1 MRPGLA
7 MAAIGASVL
16 LGGAATPSGD
26 PVLERRLA
34 SYLAGGWDPLT
45 VPVAWYSPVAPVA
58 GAPRPPATGEPRRL
72 SKAAIAQAAALARD
86 DGASAL
92 VVAEDGRIV
101 AEHYWHGADAT
112 TRFNPQSMAKTLVAL
127 LVGIATDRGEIASV
141 DDGAGVYLD
150 RWRGDPR
157 GRITIAQLLTMA
169 SGLAQVDAGHG
180 MKMSP
185 DNPAVRQYFGS
196 DFDAGMYAL
205 PLAATPGSTFD
216 YNNNATLL
224 LARILERAGGAS
236 YAELLSDRLWRP
248 LGLSDA
254 AIYVDRPGGSAMAS
268 CCLFSVARDWMAI
281 GRLIAGRGEIDGR
294 RIVSAGWIDAMTT
307 PSPAARGYGYQ
318 LWLGD
323 QQVGGPPLPPV
334 LTPWQ
339 SEAFAARDMVFLN
352 GFGGQRVW
360 IMRDAGLVIVRFG
373 TRWPTRWDDSAL
385 PNILHRGMV

>member
-1 MRPGLA
+1 MRLRLA
-7 MAAIGASVL
+7 MAAVGASVL
-16 LGGAATPSGD
+16 LGGATTPPGD
-26 PVLERRLA
+26 PVLEGRLA

-58 GAPRPPATGEPRRL
+58 GAPRPPATGQPRRL
-72 SKAAIAQAAALARD
+72 SNAAIDRATALARD

-92 VVAEDGRIV
+92 IVAENGRIV
-101 AEHYWHGADAT
+101 AEHYWQGADKD

-127 LVGIATDRGEIASV
+127 LVGIAVDRGEIASA
-141 DDGAGVYLD
+141 DDPIGNYLD

-169 SGLAQVDAGHG
+169 SGLAQIDAGHG
-180 MKMSP
+180 MTMTP

-196 DFDAGMYAL
+196 DFNAGMYAL
-205 PLAATPGSTFD
+205 PLAAQPGSAFD

-224 LARILERAGGAS
+224 LARVLQRAGGAS
-236 YAELLSDRLWRP
+236 YAELLSDRLWQP

-254 AIYVDRPGGSAMAS
+254 TIYIDRPGGSAMAS
-268 CCLFSVARDWMAI
+268 CCLFSIARDWIAI

-294 RIVSAGWIDAMTT
+294 RIVSARWIDAMTT
-307 PSPAARGYGYQ
+307 PSPTARGYGYQ

-323 QQVGGPPLPPV
+323 QQVGGTPLPPV

-339 SEAFAARDMVFLN
+339 SEAFAARDMMFLN

-360 IMRDAGLVIVRFG
+360 IMRGAGLVVVRFG
-373 TRWPTRWDDSAL
+373 TRWPPRWDDSAL
-385 PNILHRGMV
+385 PNILYRGMI